1 MLSPDLDLDALP
13 RPVYALPAEESPR
26 TGPRPM
32 EISPAQPKPG
42 PVLDTSAERRARRA
56 LLFEEEE
63 RKNAPADSAA
73 ETDKNKVVYKSSR
86 HYVDLY
92 SEGGLLPK
100 DEQIEEFRRM
110 KREQDE
116 SADADFFLH
125 RAAARAAMMESIE
138 STKRFSYAKDNGLL
152 IIAIHLVSIEEN
164 RFSGYWMASRP
175 ASGRIMVRCGKE
187 VAQIDLESG
196 QPGAVGVIAP
206 IQFAL
211 PNTSAVARSLFSID
225 EGDEFA
231 FQWHIRPDMKRAVL
245 PPGNENVRMVVVA
258 LTEDRNRAG
267 AVPERMRAV
276 VYKSQ

>member
-1 MLSPDLDLDALP
+1 MDPLLSPDLDLDALP
-13 RPVYALPAEESPR
+13 RPVYALPATESPG
-26 TGPRPM
+26 TGPSAM
-32 EISPAQPKPG
+32 EISPVPPKPG

-56 LLFEEEE
+56 LFQEQE
-63 RKNAPADSAA
+63 DA
-73 ETDKNKVVYKSSR
+73 EKNKVVYKSSR
-86 HYVDLY
+86 HYVDLH
-92 SEGGLLPK
+92 SEGGLLDK
-100 DEQIEEFRRM
+100 EEQIEEFRRM
-110 KREQDE
+110 KKEQDA
-116 SADADFFLH
+116 SADAEFSLP
-125 RAAARAAMMESIE
+125 RATARAAMMESIE
-138 STKRFSYAKDNGLL
+138 STKKFSYAKDSGLL
-152 IIAIHLVSIEEN
+152 IIAIHLMSIEEN

-175 ASGRIMVRCGKE
+175 ASGRIMVRCGSE

-206 IQFAL
+206 IQFAMST
-211 PNTSAVARSLFSID
+211 TSAVVRSLFSID

-258 LTEDRNRAG
+258 LTEDQNRAG